1 MTEPNGDHAIE
12 FRGAGAQMGT
22 RTIWK
27 DVTLSVSTGEFVA
40 LLGPNGVGKTILL
53 KVILGLVPLA
63 EGEVRGAGSA
73 PREARSRIG
82 YLPQARAFDQSVRVR
97 GLDLVRLGLD
107 GDRWGMPF
115 PAPCRSRSADR
126 DGARRVREVIE
137 LVGAS
142 AYAERPIGN
151 LSGGEQQRL
160 LIAQA
165 IVHRP
170 DLLLLDEP
178 LASLDYPN
186 QMAITALVGSISRE
200 EQMTVMM
207 VTHDVN
213 PIIGQAE
220 KLIYIAK
227 QGVVSGRPA
236 EILTGPI
243 LSRIY
248 GSPVEVHYTAGGR
261 LLVVG
266 EPEGQ
271 PPGRPPGQPPELT
284 PAEMAGRIDEEEHE
298 CCEHPG

>member
-1 MTEPNGDHAIE
+1 MTAPNDDHAVE
-12 FRGAGAQMGT
+12 FREASATVGK
-22 RTIWK
+22 RTLWR
-27 DVTLSVSTGEFVA
+27 DVSLSVSRGEFVA

-63 EGEVRGAGSA
+63 EGEVSVLGLS

-107 GDRWGMPF
+107 GDRWGIPF
-115 PAPCRSRSADR
+115 VATRRPRSREG
-126 DGARRVREVIE
+126 DGAGRVREGIE

-142 AYAERPIGN
+142 AYAKRPIGS

-170 DLLLLDEP
+170 ELLLLDEP

-200 EQMTVMM
+200 EHMTVVM

-213 PIIGQAE
+213 PIIGHAQ
-220 KLIYIAK
+220 KLIYIAR
-227 QGVVSGRPA
+227 QGVVSGTPG
-236 EILTGPI
+236 EILTGPV

-248 GSPVEVHYTAGGR
+248 GSPVEVHHTAGGR
-261 LLVVG
+261 ILVVG
-266 EPEGQ
+266 EPEG
-271 PPGRPPGQPPELT
+271 RPAELT
-284 PAEMAGRIDEEEHE
+284 FEGESLSGDEDEHE
-298 CCEHPG
+298 CCEHPR

>member
-1 MTEPNGDHAIE
+1 MSPPQGNPAVELRE
-12 FRGAGAQMGT
+12 AGAQMGK

-27 DVTLSVSTGEFVA
+27 EVTLSISSGEFVA

-63 EGEVRGAGSA
+63 QGEVRVLGVRPS
-73 PREARSRIG
+73 EARSRIG

-97 GLDLVRLGLD
+97 GWDLVRLGLD
-107 GDRWGMPF
+107 GDRWGIPL
-115 PAPCRSRSADR
+115 PATRRSRSRNRA
-126 DGARRVREVIE
+126 GARRVREVIE

-142 AYAERPIGN
+142 AYAERPIGS

-170 DLLLLDEP
+170 ELVLLDEP

-186 QMAITALVGSISRE
+186 QMAVTALVGSISRE
-200 EQMTVMM
+200 EHMTVVM

-213 PIIGQAE
+213 PIIGHAQ
-220 KLIYIAK
+220 KLVYIAK
-227 QGVVSGRPA
+227 QGVVSGTPA

-248 GSPVEVHYTAGGR
+248 GSPVEVHHTAGGR
-261 LLVVG
+261 ILVVG
-266 EPEGQ
+266 ELGGGPEE
-271 PPGRPPGQPPELT
+271 PS
-284 PAEMAGRIDEEEHE
+284 AGIAPIHIDDEDHE
-298 CCEHPG
+298 CCEHPS

>member
-1 MTEPNGDHAIE
+1 MTAPDGNHAIE
-12 FRGAGAQMGT
+12 FRNAGARIGT

-27 DVTLSVSTGEFVA
+27 DVTLSVSRGEFVA
-40 LLGPNGVGKTILL
+40 VLGPNGVGKTILL
-53 KVILGLVPLA
+53 KVILGLIPLA
-63 EGEVRGAGSA
+63 EGEVQVLGLR

-82 YLPQARAFDQSVRVR
+82 YLPQTRAFDQSVPVR

-107 GDRWGMPF
+107 GDRWGVPF
-115 PAPCRSRSADR
+115 SAPWRSRSPER
-126 DGARRVREVIE
+126 DGARRVHEVIE

-142 AYAERPIGN
+142 AYAERPIGS

-170 DLLLLDEP
+170 ELLLLDEP

-200 EQMTVMM
+200 EQMTVVM

-213 PIIGQAE
+213 PIIGHAG

-227 QGVVSGRPA
+227 QGVVSGSPA
-236 EILTGPI
+236 EILTGPS

-248 GSPVEVHYTAGGR
+248 GSPVEVHHTAGGR
-261 LLVVG
+261 ILVVG

-271 PPGRPPGQPPELT
+271 PQE
-284 PAEMAGRIDEEEHE
+284 PAARGEATRIDEEEHE
-298 CCEHPG
+298 CCEHPS